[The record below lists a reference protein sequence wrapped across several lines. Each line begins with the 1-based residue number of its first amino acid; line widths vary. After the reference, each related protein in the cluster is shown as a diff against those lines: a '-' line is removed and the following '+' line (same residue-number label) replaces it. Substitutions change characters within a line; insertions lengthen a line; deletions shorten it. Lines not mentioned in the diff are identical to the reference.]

1 MTATPLDVQSN
12 LSSAEALHWIVGA
25 AQRAKLAGAEALRMP
40 VGQPGTTAWE
50 YAARIL
56 GMSQPEL
63 TASLATA
70 MHMRAADMRAADR
83 QTRRLV
89 PERLARRYKV
99 FPLSETDRSVVIAT
113 SDPYDLNAE
122 QDIAFAAGRRVM
134 FELATPQQI
143 EDAIASAYSPDR
155 AVETLL
161 LSAPSAAEED
171 VRVIADDSPEEI
183 SGHQVE
189 TGPVVRLTNLIIA
202 TAVRQRASDVHM
214 EPGPQMASIR
224 FRIDGVLRH
233 HMDVPVAVINR
244 IISRIKV
251 LAKLDIADRM
261 RPQDGRTRIQVDNLA
276 VDLRVSTIPTRESE
290 KAVIRLLRPDAT
302 RSLEEIGV
310 PTAELN
316 RFRAMIGHRD
326 GIVIVTGP
334 TGSGK
339 TTTMYA
345 AIREIADGTV
355 NVMTVEDPI
364 EYELPGITQMQ
375 TEPKRGVTFPTA
387 LRAILRQDPD
397 VIFVGEIR
405 DLETAEVAVQAS
417 LTGHLVLATLHTN
430 DAVGAVSR
438 LADFGIDRTAL
449 AETLR
454 GCIAQR
460 LVRKVCAHCA
470 QKVGEALTPKETS
483 LVERFGVRP
492 VVRAIGCDKC
502 GNTGYSGRTPI
513 DEVVTFTPAIAELV
527 SYSAP
532 SSALQRAASSA
543 GMRSLR
549 EVGLEVVAN
558 GGTTL
563 EEIDRVLGD
572 SGEEAAAVTASLR
585 KAASS
590 DPSVK
595 TIMIV
600 DDDAVQRLMAE
611 AVLTGSGYGVI
622 TAANGLEAIELL
634 VANPETALIVTDLDM
649 PQMDGQAF
657 LARVRHH
664 PTFSSLPMIVLTGNA
679 DTTREFSLM
688 DAGADD
694 YLRKPVDPQRLVARV
709 KAALRRAQPI
719 EIAA

>member
-1 MTATPLDVQSN
+1 MTTTPLDVRSTSPAN
-12 LSSAEALHWIVGA
+12 DAPHWIVTA
-25 AQRAKLAGAEALRMP
+25 AQRANLAGADALRIAK
-40 VGQPGTTAWE
+40 GQPDAAVWE
-50 YAARIL
+50 SAARIL
-56 GMSQPEL
+56 GMSAQEL
-63 TASLATA
+63 TAALATS

-122 QDIAFAAGRRVM
+122 QDIAFASGRRVM

-143 EDAIASAYSPDR
+143 EEAIAAAYSPDR

-183 SGHQVE
+183 TGREVE
-189 TGPVVRLTNLIIA
+189 TGPVIRLANLIIA
-202 TAVRQRASDVHM
+202 TAVRQRASDIHM
-214 EPGPQMASIR
+214 EPGPQMATIR

-233 HMDVPVAVINR
+233 HMDVPVGVINR

-261 RPQDGRTRIQVDNLA
+261 RPQDGRTRVQVDNLA

-290 KAVIRLLRPDAT
+290 KAVIRLLRPDAA

-310 PTAELN
+310 PAAELS

-364 EYELPGITQMQ
+364 EYELVGITQMQ
-375 TEPKRGVTFPTA
+375 AEPKRGVTFPTA

-460 LVRKVCAHCA
+460 LVRKVCPHCA
-470 QKVGEALTPKETS
+470 QQVGDVLTPKEAN
-483 LVERFGVRP
+483 LFERFGTRP

-502 GNTGYSGRTPI
+502 GSTGYNGRLPI

-527 SYSAP
+527 AYGAP
-532 SSALQRAASSA
+532 SSALQRAASAA

-549 EVGLEVVAN
+549 EV
-558 GGTTL
+558 
-563 EEIDRVLGD
+563 
-572 SGEEAAAVTASLR
+572 
-585 KAASS
+585 
-590 DPSVK
+590 
-595 TIMIV
+595 
-600 DDDAVQRLMAE
+600 
-611 AVLTGSGYGVI
+611 
-622 TAANGLEAIELL
+622 
-634 VANPETALIVTDLDM
+634 
-649 PQMDGQAF
+649 
-657 LARVRHH
+657 
-664 PTFSSLPMIVLTGNA
+664 
-679 DTTREFSLM
+679 
-688 DAGADD
+688 
-694 YLRKPVDPQRLVARV
+694 
-709 KAALRRAQPI
+709 
-719 EIAA
+719 